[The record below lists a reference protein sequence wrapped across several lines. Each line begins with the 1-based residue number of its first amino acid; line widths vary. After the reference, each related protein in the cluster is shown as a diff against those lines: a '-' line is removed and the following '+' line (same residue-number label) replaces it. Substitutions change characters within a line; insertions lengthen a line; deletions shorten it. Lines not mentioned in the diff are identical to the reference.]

1 MGPADDQA
9 WPGAGV
15 RCGAVSEGAG
25 AAGVGSAGRVRGA
38 LRRSFAPGDVRRS
51 RVGESPVCLPM
62 VWPPPVW
69 PPRVGVFPVRL
80 SPVCAFPGCGFRG
93 CVPPGPGPP
102 EPEATVLGPGC
113 CTSRR
118 QVAATTAR
126 AVLPPVAVVFGVA
139 ENPSAEPVFTLSALA
154 ESRLRDRWTVGVS
167 GPVAAEDV
175 GAEDV
180 GVACPPPVR
189 FGPMLRMRTGAG
201 GAAGEATGAPG
212 AGVPVPVGVRPWG
225 RSPSTARCTGAGAER
240 TGIPEGVPGEVGGA
254 AACWGALCGA
264 GVSVGPGWVRRRS
277 PRSGASGWS
286 RAVDGSEVRG
296 VPIPPRVRA
305 REPEVSPGCAGPG
318 ALGC

>member
-1 MGPADDQA
+1 M
-9 WPGAGV
+9 
-15 RCGAVSEGAG
+15 
-25 AAGVGSAGRVRGA
+25 
-38 LRRSFAPGDVRRS
+38 
-51 RVGESPVCLPM
+51 
-62 VWPPPVW
+62 
-69 PPRVGVFPVRL
+69 
-80 SPVCAFPGCGFRG
+80 
-93 CVPPGPGPP
+93 
-102 EPEATVLGPGC
+102 
-113 CTSRR
+113 
-118 QVAATTAR
+118 AATTGR

-201 GAAGEATGAPG
+201 GAAGEATGAL
-212 AGVPVPVGVRPWG
+212 GVPVPVGVRPGG
-225 RSPSTARCTGAGAER
+225 RSTSTARCTGAGAER
-240 TGIPEGVPGEVGGA
+240 TGIPEGVLGEAGGGA
-254 AACWGALCGA
+254 ACGA
-264 GVSVGPGWVRRRS
+264 GVAVGAGCVRRRS

-305 REPEVSPGCAGPG
+305 REPEASPG
-318 ALGC
+318 

>member
-1 MGPADDQA
+1 M
-9 WPGAGV
+9 
-15 RCGAVSEGAG
+15 
-25 AAGVGSAGRVRGA
+25 
-38 LRRSFAPGDVRRS
+38 
-51 RVGESPVCLPM
+51 
-62 VWPPPVW
+62 
-69 PPRVGVFPVRL
+69 
-80 SPVCAFPGCGFRG
+80 
-93 CVPPGPGPP
+93 
-102 EPEATVLGPGC
+102 
-113 CTSRR
+113 
-118 QVAATTAR
+118 AATTGR

-139 ENPSAEPVFTLSALA
+139 ENPSAEPVFTLSALL

-167 GPVAAEDV
+167 GPVA
-175 GAEDV
+175 AEDV

-212 AGVPVPVGVRPWG
+212 AGVPVPVCVRPWG

-240 TGIPEGVPGEVGGA
+240 TGIPEGVPGEAGGV
-254 AACWGALCGA
+254 AACGDALCGA
-264 GVSVGPGWVRRRS
+264 GVAVGPGCVRRRS

-305 REPEVSPGCAGPG
+305 REPEASPGCEGPG

>member
-1 MGPADDQA
+1 M
-9 WPGAGV
+9 
-15 RCGAVSEGAG
+15 
-25 AAGVGSAGRVRGA
+25 
-38 LRRSFAPGDVRRS
+38 
-51 RVGESPVCLPM
+51 
-62 VWPPPVW
+62 
-69 PPRVGVFPVRL
+69 
-80 SPVCAFPGCGFRG
+80 
-93 CVPPGPGPP
+93 
-102 EPEATVLGPGC
+102 
-113 CTSRR
+113 
-118 QVAATTAR
+118 AATTGR

-201 GAAGEATGAPG
+201 EATGAL
-212 AGVPVPVGVRPWG
+212 GVPVPVGVRPWG
-225 RSPSTARCTGAGAER
+225 CSTSTARCTGAGAER
-240 TGIPEGVPGEVGGA
+240 TGIPEGVLGEAGGV
-254 AACWGALCGA
+254 AACGGALCGA
-264 GVSVGPGWVRRRS
+264 GVAVGPGCVRRRS

-305 REPEVSPGCAGPG
+305 REPEASPGCAGPG
-318 ALGC
+318 APGC

>member
-1 MGPADDQA
+1 M
-9 WPGAGV
+9 
-15 RCGAVSEGAG
+15 
-25 AAGVGSAGRVRGA
+25 
-38 LRRSFAPGDVRRS
+38 
-51 RVGESPVCLPM
+51 
-62 VWPPPVW
+62 
-69 PPRVGVFPVRL
+69 
-80 SPVCAFPGCGFRG
+80 
-93 CVPPGPGPP
+93 
-102 EPEATVLGPGC
+102 
-113 CTSRR
+113 
-118 QVAATTAR
+118 AATTGR

-139 ENPSAEPVFTLSALA
+139 ENPSAEPVFTLSALL

-167 GPVAAEDV
+167 GPVAAEDVGAEGV

-212 AGVPVPVGVRPWG
+212 AGVPVPVCVRPWG

-240 TGIPEGVPGEVGGA
+240 TGIPEGALGEAGGVVA
-254 AACWGALCGA
+254 RGGALCGA
-264 GVSVGPGWVRRRS
+264 GVAVGPGWVRRRS

-305 REPEVSPGCAGPG
+305 REPEASPGCEGPG
-318 ALGC
+318 VLGC